1 MARQAYVL
9 STRGSSGLVSLATT
23 ALNALAAGA
32 VVEIDVV
39 NTTED
44 DMLVDLELAV
54 TFGTAPT
61 ADQTIDFY
69 FRRSLDGTNFE
80 DSSAS
85 RPPANGGVGSMPVA
99 AVTSAQRLILPGV
112 TLPPL
117 TSKLVLKNST
127 SQAFSASGHVLRG
140 LFYNVGI
147 IA

>member
-9 STRGSSGLVSLATT
+9 STRGSSGLVTLSTT
-23 ALNALAAGA
+23 ALNALASGA
-32 VVEIDVV
+32 VVEIDVA
-39 NTTED
+39 NTTEND
-44 DMLVDLELAV
+44 ITADLELAV

-69 FRRSLDGTNFE
+69 WRRTLDGTTFE

-85 RPPANGGVGSMPVA
+85 RPPANGGLGSMPVA
-99 AVTSAQRLILPGV
+99 GINTAQRLILPGIII
-112 TLPPL
+112 PPL

-140 LFYNVGI
+140 LFYSMGI